1 MASEKVARTSAP
13 SARRDPYEVLCV
25 SRDSSDQEIKTAYR
39 KLALKKLTIIWL
51 IIGLFGIIGIL
62 VKEGKKLVPTQSTIM
77 LVLKCF
83 GAGRQTNGLVFART
97 KEKKFEF
104 TRCAYTPCKCTT
116 ISAKLCEMSKWYHP
130 DKNASNSEA
139 SELFK
144 EVAYSYSILSDPE
157 KRRQYDAAGFE
168 ALESEGMDME
178 IDLSNLGTFNTMF
191 AALFS
196 KLGVP
201 IKTTISAAVLEEA
214 LKGTI
219 TVRPLAL
226 ETSFN
231 GKVDK
236 QCAHFF
242 GVTIND
248 QQAQAGIVVRVT
260 SAAQSKFKLLYFEE
274 ANGSYDLAL
283 QEDSEKTGKAT
294 SAGMYFLHFQVYHMD
309 SVVNTLA
316 MAKDPEAAFFKKLEG
331 LQPCEVSELKPGTH
345 IFAVYGDNF
354 FKPATYTI
362 EAVCAKS
369 YGDTTEKLKE
379 IESKLLAKRT
389 ELRQFEIDYRKALAQ
404 FQEVSNKY
412 IQEKQC
418 VRQWSDGLKL
428 VFRDVLG
435 MASLEPYWAK
445 HDTKKTWPNG
455 LMLNLTQAPSVDELL
470 KEREDVHSTFTVQS
484 GVANGDVSSSRKTPS
499 EDYKLDSPNGSPD
512 AKDKSNKK
520 KWFSFNGSRSDKKG

>member
-1 MASEKVARTSAP
+1 MSSGKVAGTSAP
-13 SARRDPYEVLCV
+13 AARRDPYEVLSV

-39 KLALKKLTIIWL
+39 KLALK
-51 IIGLFGIIGIL
+51 
-62 VKEGKKLVPTQSTIM
+62 
-77 LVLKCF
+77 
-83 GAGRQTNGLVFART
+83 
-97 KEKKFEF
+97 
-104 TRCAYTPCKCTT
+104 
-116 ISAKLCEMSKWYHP
+116 YHP
-130 DKNASNSEA
+130 DKNSSNPEA

-157 KRRQYDAAGFE
+157 KRRQYDVAGFE

-201 IKTTISAAVLEEA
+201 IKTTISATVLEEA
-214 LKGTI
+214 LNGTI
-219 TVRPLAL
+219 TIRPLPL
-226 ETSFN
+226 GTSFN

-242 GVTIND
+242 GITINN

-260 SAAQSKFKLLYFEE
+260 SAAQSKFKVKNIDKLLLYFEE
-274 ANGSYDLAL
+274 ANGSYDLSL
-283 QEDSEKTGKAT
+283 QEDSEKTGKMT

-354 FKPATYTI
+354 FKPAAYTI

-369 YGDTTEKLKE
+369 YEDTTEKLKE

-389 ELRQFEIDYRKALAQ
+389 DLRQFEIEYRKALAQ
-404 FQEVSNKY
+404 FQEVTNKY
-412 IQEKQC
+412 SQEKQC
-418 VRQWSDGLKL
+418 VMITSCDDESGAIPMSKGDIGKQIGIEDKHWNRRIHPLTNEDSFNGFWVNFSMCKIVVMYKHGILLPIDEVDGITPK
-428 VFRDVLG
+428 VMRDKVVEHIL
-435 MASLEPYWAK
+435 
-445 HDTKKTWPNG
+445 
-455 LMLNLTQAPSVDELL
+455 VDELL
-470 KEREDVHSTFTVQS
+470 KDRESVHSTFTIS
-484 GVANGDVSSSRKTPS
+484 RGGMTNSNGDASSSGKSPS
-499 EDYKLDSPNGSPD
+499 EDYRFDSPNGSPD

-520 KWFSFNGSRSDKKG
+520 KWFNFNVSRLDKKG